1 MPNWVKKEEVMSDWE
16 KRSGILISR
25 VSWWPGVASVTL
37 THLITSLRV
46 TFLSISFVLCFQFV
60 RAILVGSETRQNMSS
75 CAALVDRLS
84 ILASS
89 ALGCNKNKREVV
101 IALTFKAATIMG
113 SFCLCSIEANA
124 KRILVTSD
132 DVYTKDNR

>member
-1 MPNWVKKEEVMSDWE
+1 MPYWVKKEEVTSDWE

-37 THLITSLRV
+37 THSITSLSV
-46 TFLSISFVLCFQFV
+46 TFLSISFVLLFQLV
-60 RAILVGSETRQNMSS
+60 RAILVGSDTRQNMAS
-75 CAALVDRLS
+75 CAARVDLLA

-101 IALTFKAATIMG
+101 IALTFKAATLIG
-113 SFCLCSIEANA
+113 SFCFRSIAANA
-124 KRILVTSD
+124 RRILVTSD
-132 DVYTKDNR
+132 DVSTKDNR